1 MENEYIVKL
10 VFRGIYDYT
19 IVAIED
25 EDENLYYG
33 VRDEDNNLL
42 IDNLDSVDDAI
53 KFIDDNYKAKNSGED
68 LTDISDDE
76 YIKLYENTLKYK
88 DELEDFASNYNLLV
102 DVFDF
107 VSGDNKGVVVY
118 TPLKNEENL
127 ANLNKF
133 FNEVK
138 NKFPSLEKYNKID
151 DYTYG
156 IIIR

>member
-1 MENEYIVKL
+1 MENEYTVKL

-76 YIKLYENTLKYK
+76 YIKLYENTLKHK

-138 NKFPSLEKYNKID
+138 DKFPSLEKYNKID

>member
-1 MENEYIVKL
+1 MENEYTVKL

-127 ANLNKF
+127 VNLNKF
-133 FNEVK
+133 FNEIK
-138 NKFPSLEKYNKID
+138 DKFPSLEKYNKID